1 MSAITILLVAIVAL
15 LAGMEGILDEFQ
27 FHQPLVACTL
37 IGLVTGHLQEGILLG
52 GSLQMMALGWAN
64 VGAAVAPDAALAS
77 VASSI
82 IMVLALNDVKIAV
95 TVHILQGVCRAV
107 DAVGGGSARVG

>member
-37 IGLVTGHLQEGILLG
+37 IGLVTGHLQEGILPG
-52 GSLQMMALGWAN
+52 GSL
-64 VGAAVAPDAALAS
+64 
-77 VASSI
+77 
-82 IMVLALNDVKIAV
+82 
-95 TVHILQGVCRAV
+95 R
-107 DAVGGGSARVG
+107 

>member
-37 IGLVTGHLQEGILLG
+37 IGLVTVR
-52 GSLQMMALGWAN
+52 S
-64 VGAAVAPDAALAS
+64 
-77 VASSI
+77 
-82 IMVLALNDVKIAV
+82 
-95 TVHILQGVCRAV
+95 R
-107 DAVGGGSARVG
+107 

>member
-37 IGLVTGHLQEGILLG
+37 IGLVT
-52 GSLQMMALGWAN
+52 
-64 VGAAVAPDAALAS
+64 
-77 VASSI
+77 
-82 IMVLALNDVKIAV
+82 
-95 TVHILQGVCRAV
+95 R
-107 DAVGGGSARVG
+107 